1 MLVLPLPA
9 KTNKTLRN
17 KKSPVILL
25 VEMIE
30 MKDGSMKRIK
40 KKHEEL
46 KWISVTAASEVGC
59 YQERRNG
66 KEKRK
71 KKKEMN
77 PQDCLLI
84 CLPCFHVT
92 MIGIKMLATPNI
104 GKSYAAPDLT
114 AFAISNSR
122 SWQLVASYG

>member
-66 KEKRK
+66 KEK
-71 KKKEMN
+71 EMK